1 MSTLEHHDTTVDDTG
16 TRRRWLGFGG
26 LAVASFLGCIDLTIV
41 TTALPEITRGL
52 DTDVATS
59 QLTLGVFLMA
69 LAMFMVTAGRLA
81 DRYGRKKVLL
91 IGLSL
96 FVVASVGAALA
107 GTIAALV
114 IARFFQGAATATL
127 YTSTSTL
134 VESLFGEGERGRAI
148 GLLYAING
156 VGLAAGPVLGA
167 LLVPTW
173 GWPAIFWV
181 NLPLGLLAL
190 VAIVIAVDESRAETS
205 TGSDWAGQVALAVTV
220 VAGIGVPVLGDIAGW
235 LSLSVLA
242 SAVVFLGGLALT
254 VVV

>member
-1 MSTLEHHDTTVDDTG
+1 M
-16 TRRRWLGFGG
+16 
-26 LAVASFLGCIDLTIV
+26 

-107 GTIAALV
+107 GTIAVLV

-127 YTSTSTL
+127 
-134 VESLFGEGERGRAI
+134 
-148 GLLYAING
+148 
-156 VGLAAGPVLGA
+156 
-167 LLVPTW
+167 
-173 GWPAIFWV
+173 
-181 NLPLGLLAL
+181 
-190 VAIVIAVDESRAETS
+190 
-205 TGSDWAGQVALAVTV
+205 
-220 VAGIGVPVLGDIAGW
+220 
-235 LSLSVLA
+235 
-242 SAVVFLGGLALT
+242 
-254 VVV
+254 